1 MRRLATP
8 LLSLCLAAAPIT
20 GCRSHAVTTARLEP
34 AFAATFANLIAV
46 EEGRLGLPPVAAAS
60 LGATASCRRLGPG
73 TAPSGSGQ
81 WVCTVSWSGPG
92 RGARALRDTFE
103 LEVTADGCFTA
114 SADGAEAHVGGP
126 TLTVKSGAVEVNLVY
141 AFDGCF
147 DPT

>member
-1 MRRLATP
+1 VGRLAT
-8 LLSLCLAAAPIT
+8 LLVALCLAAGPLTA
-20 GCRSHAVTTARLEP
+20 CRSRTLTTARLEP
-34 AFAATFANLIAV
+34 AFAATFANLVSV
-46 EEGRLGLPPVAAAS
+46 EEGRLGLPPVAAAA
-60 LGATASCRRLGPG
+60 LGATATCRRVGPG
-73 TAPSGSGQ
+73 TATSGSGQ

-103 LEVTADGCFTA
+103 LEVTVDGCFTA

-126 TLTVKSGAVEVNLVY
+126 TLTVKSGAVEPNLVY